1 MKKHHARRLLS
12 FLASAHGFK
21 PPFDVLLDST
31 AIQASLIH
39 GVTLEEAVKKLLGE
53 KVRLLVPRMVVA
65 ELHALG
71 RKFAAAAKIARR
83 LDIMDDPAGGA
94 TSAIE
99 ALINLVAGGNA
110 KRRFIFSEDP
120 EVKQELADIAG
131 VPLLRFARSQLIVEL
146 PGGHAATS
154 NAAEPAA
161 AAAEPPPPAAAAAE
175 ATTTKKRKHVKEPN
189 PLSRKKKRKM
199 SPVGAAAPAVDGKK
213 IRRGRRKRDDS
224 GAGAAE

>member
-154 NAAEPAA
+154 NASEPV
-161 AAAEPPPPAAAAAE
+161 AAAEPPPAAAAE

-199 SPVGAAAPAVDGKK
+199 SPVGAAAPAVEGKK

>member
-1 MKKHHARRLLS
+1 
-12 FLASAHGFK
+12 
-21 PPFDVLLDST
+21 
-31 AIQASLIH
+31 
-39 GVTLEEAVKKLLGE
+39 
-53 KVRLLVPRMVVA
+53 MVVA

-154 NAAEPAA
+154 NAAEPVA
-161 AAAEPPPPAAAAAE
+161 AAAEPPPAAAAE

-199 SPVGAAAPAVDGKK
+199 SPVGAAAPAVEGKK

>member
-1 MKKHHARRLLS
+1 M
-12 FLASAHGFK
+12 ASAHGFK

-154 NAAEPAA
+154 NAAEPG

-199 SPVGAAAPAVDGKK
+199 SPVGAAAPAVEGKK

-224 GAGAAE
+224 GAGAVE